1 MNKSL
6 AALLFVSSFFFR
18 HPSALAQNYAW
29 DAKPVLHAVPEAYKK
44 ESAVF
49 ILDKRHVKYTADPD
63 KEDIEVYRTI
73 HRIIRL
79 MDDKGVEYFNKMTI
93 GAAAGAEIQNV
104 QGRTIK
110 ASGKVVSL
118 DKTQI
123 KTNKD
128 EQGKLQYHLA
138 FEGVEKGDEVEMFY
152 TEKRPFSVF
161 GTEMMQF
168 SLPVAKAK
176 FQMEVPAHLRFENK
190 GYNGFPSA
198 KDTTVGNVNYY
209 TAEQSDIDP
218 LEEEEYSDL
227 TPGLQRIEYKLAFSG
242 GSEVRL
248 YTWNDLA
255 KRIYEIAYTFNDK
268 ELKAVEKFIAA
279 LNLKSLATE
288 EDKIKAVEEAIK
300 KDIVVN
306 DELQDDSYRYLNT
319 ILEKKTAGETGMLRL
334 HTACFK
340 AAGIQHEVGLTSN
353 RFQFPVDDKF
363 ENWNKLDIYL
373 IYFPKTKE
381 YLMPAAG
388 TLRYPAIPAA
398 ARENKG
404 VFCKVT
410 TVGNLTSAIASLRN
424 IAAPPLEE
432 SANNIIADISFDGET
447 MDPEIKFQHL
457 FKGYN
462 AFSIRE
468 AVTFIPK
475 DKEKDLALSLVGI
488 TENPEDLLSFEFKN
502 KGLQHYSD
510 NKPVE
515 MDSRVKADPLMEKA
529 GNKWLFKVGDV
540 IGRQAEM
547 YQDKKRKLP
556 INMPY
561 PHSLVRDITINI
573 PEGYKV
579 TNPEAVRIAVSDK
592 EKSMGFASDYTLEG
606 SKMMI
611 HINEFYA
618 RSSYPVSE
626 IEPFRKVINAAA
638 DFNKV
643 TLVIEKR

>member
-6 AALLFVSSFFFR
+6 AALLFAGSFFFCR
-18 HPSALAQNYAW
+18 QSVHAQNYAW
-29 DAKPVLHAVPEAYKK
+29 DAKPVLHAVPDAYKK

-49 ILDKRHVKYTADPD
+49 ILDKRHIKYAVDPA

-79 MDDKGVEYFNKMTI
+79 LDDKGVEYFNKMTI

-110 ASGKVVSL
+110 ANGKVVSL
-118 DKTQI
+118 DKAQI

-128 EQGKLQYHLA
+128 EQGTLQYHLA

-152 TEKRPFSVF
+152 TEKRPFAIF

-176 FQMEVPAHLRFENK
+176 FQLEVPAHLRFESK
-190 GYNGFPSA
+190 GYNGFPA
-198 KDTTVGNVNYY
+198 TKDTTAGNVNYY
-209 TAEQSDIDP
+209 TAEQSDIDA

-227 TPGLQRIEYKLAFSG
+227 TPALQRMEYKLAFSG
-242 GSEVRL
+242 NSEVRL

-268 ELKAVEKFIAA
+268 ELKAAEKFLAP
-279 LNLKSLATE
+279 LNLKNLAE
-288 EDKIKAVEEAIK
+288 EEKIKTIEEAIK
-300 KDIVVN
+300 KEIVVN
-306 DELQDDSYRYLNT
+306 DELQDDSYRYLTT

-373 IYFPKTKE
+373 VYFPKTKE

-410 TVGNLTSAIASLRN
+410 TVGNLTSAIASLRS
-424 IAAPPLEE
+424 IAALPLEE
-432 SANNIIADISFDGET
+432 SANNIEADVSFDAET
-447 MDPEIKFQHL
+447 MEPEIKFRHL

-488 TENPEDLLSFEFKN
+488 TENPDDLLSFTFKN
-502 KGLQHYSD
+502 KGLEHYSD

-515 MDSRVKADPLMEKA
+515 MESKVKADPLMEKA

-547 YQDKKRKLP
+547 YQDKKRKLA

-561 PHSLVRDITINI
+561 AHSLVRDITLNI

-579 TNPEAVRIAVSDK
+579 SNPEAVRIAVSDK
-592 EKSMGFASDYTLEG
+592 EKSMSFVSDYTLEG
-606 SKMMI
+606 SKMVI
-611 HINEFYA
+611 HINEFYS
-618 RSSYPVSE
+618 RSSYPISE
-626 IEPFRKVINAAA
+626 IDAFRKVINAAA

-643 TLVIEKR
+643 TLVMEKK